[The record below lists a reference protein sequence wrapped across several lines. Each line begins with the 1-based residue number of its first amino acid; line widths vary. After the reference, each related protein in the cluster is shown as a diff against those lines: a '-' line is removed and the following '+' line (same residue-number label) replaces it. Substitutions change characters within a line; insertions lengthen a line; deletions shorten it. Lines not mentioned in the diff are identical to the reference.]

1 MTEISQRGGVEIVG
15 GFGKWVVLVANDELL
30 FTMTGK
36 KVYEIDT
43 SSFFERS

>member
-1 MTEISQRGGVEIVG
+1 MTEISQRGGLGLLG
-15 GFGKWVVLVANDELL
+15 GFGKWSVLAASDELL

-43 SSFFERS
+43 SSFCERS